1 LLEDNAPAA
10 PIFPGDPAFPGG
22 VNYQGTI
29 DFTVLSQGSAT
40 VPSQLR
46 KTLTAEG
53 RKTNNYLFTGADTE
67 ALLKALDPEAPGP
80 VPHTVLVAPGGKILY
95 RQTGQLDAA
104 ELQTKVVEELGPYYD
119 K

>member
-1 LLEDNAPAA
+1 LITVSVDDPKDRNKVQQFLEQQHAAVPA
-10 PIFPGDPAFPGG
+10 
-22 VNYQGTI
+22 
-29 DFTVLSQGSAT
+29 
-40 VPSQLR
+40 QLR

-67 ALLKALDPEAPGP
+67 ALLKAVDPEAPGP
-80 VPHTVLVAPGGKILY
+80 VPHTVLVAPGGKILF